1 MGSEMGSDSERDG
14 RDAGSGGVRGIK
26 HESGDNSGEKDD
38 GRLKMKCHTGSDMGS
53 EVGRRCRGAE
63 VFTQV
68 GRHVG
73 FAVQIN
79 CVKEYI
85 E

>member
-1 MGSEMGSDSERDG
+1 
-14 RDAGSGGVRGIK
+14 
-26 HESGDNSGEKDD
+26 
-38 GRLKMKCHTGSDMGS
+38 MKCHTGSDMGS

-68 GRHVG
+68 GGHVG